1 MGVETTISLSLIFS
15 SISMIGVLANIYISF
30 KRESESNKLKEVQ
43 IEKHFAQIDV
53 KLENFFSTMTEIV
66 RKNETCTQKIDEN
79 LKAST
84 SNKIIKPKTTIN
96 EIIGKG
102 FFSNFFI
109 IVKPVFT
116 IKNATAL
123 LIPANAY

>member
-53 KLENFFSTMTEIV
+53 KLENFFSTMTGIA
-66 RKNETCTQKIDEN
+66 RNNENSAQKIDEN
-79 LKAST
+79 LKAILQ
-84 SNKIIKPKTTIN
+84 SN
-96 EIIGKG
+96 ERIGTL
-102 FFSNFFI
+102 FRLHDDNVRRIES
-109 IVKPVFT
+109 
-116 IKNATAL
+116 L
-123 LIPANAY
+123 EERANKHE

>member
-30 KRESESNKLKEVQ
+30 KRESESSKLKEVQ

-79 LKAST
+79 LKAILQ
-84 SNKIIKPKTTIN
+84 SN
-96 EIIGKG
+96 ERIGTL
-102 FFSNFFI
+102 FRLHDDNVRRIESLEERAN
-109 IVKPVFT
+109 
-116 IKNATAL
+116 KNDK
-123 LIPANAY
+123 

>member
-53 KLENFFSTMTEIV
+53 RLENFLNSMADIA
-66 RKNETCTQKIDEN
+66 KNNEVSAQKIDDN
-79 LKAST
+79 LKAILQ
-84 SNKIIKPKTTIN
+84 SN
-96 EIIGKG
+96 ERIGTL
-102 FFSNFFI
+102 FRLHDDNVRRIES
-109 IVKPVFT
+109 
-116 IKNATAL
+116 L
-123 LIPANAY
+123 EERANKHE

>member
-53 KLENFFSTMTEIV
+53 RLENFLNSMADIA
-66 RKNETCTQKIDEN
+66 KNNEVSAQKIDDN
-79 LKAST
+79 LKAILQ
-84 SNKIIKPKTTIN
+84 SN
-96 EIIGKG
+96 ERIGTL
-102 FFSNFFI
+102 FRLHDDNVRRIESLEERAN
-109 IVKPVFT
+109 
-116 IKNATAL
+116 KND
-123 LIPANAY
+123 

>member
-53 KLENFFSTMTEIV
+53 RLENFLNSMAEIA
-66 RKNETCTQKIDEN
+66 KNNEVSAQKIDDN
-79 LKAST
+79 LKAILQ
-84 SNKIIKPKTTIN
+84 SN
-96 EIIGKG
+96 ERIGTL
-102 FFSNFFI
+102 FRLHDDNVRRIESLEERAN
-109 IVKPVFT
+109 
-116 IKNATAL
+116 KND
-123 LIPANAY
+123 

>member
-53 KLENFFSTMTEIV
+53 RLENFLNSMADIA
-66 RKNETCTQKIDEN
+66 KNNEVSAQKIDDN
-79 LKAST
+79 LKAILQ
-84 SNKIIKPKTTIN
+84 SN
-96 EIIGKG
+96 ERIGTL
-102 FFSNFFI
+102 FRVHDDNVRRIESLEERAN
-109 IVKPVFT
+109 
-116 IKNATAL
+116 KND
-123 LIPANAY
+123 

>member
-53 KLENFFSTMTEIV
+53 RLENFLNSMADIAKNNEISA
-66 RKNETCTQKIDEN
+66 QKIDDN
-79 LKAST
+79 LKAILQ
-84 SNKIIKPKTTIN
+84 SN
-96 EIIGKG
+96 ERIGTL
-102 FFSNFFI
+102 FRLHDDNVRRIESLEERAN
-109 IVKPVFT
+109 
-116 IKNATAL
+116 KND
-123 LIPANAY
+123 

>member
-53 KLENFFSTMTEIV
+53 KLENFFSTMTGIA
-66 RKNETCTQKIDEN
+66 RNNENSAQKIDEN
-79 LKAST
+79 LKAILQ
-84 SNKIIKPKTTIN
+84 SN
-96 EIIGKG
+96 ERIGTL
-102 FFSNFFI
+102 FRLHDDNVRRIESLETRVN
-109 IVKPVFT
+109 
-116 IKNATAL
+116 KND
-123 LIPANAY
+123 

>member
-53 KLENFFSTMTEIV
+53 RLENFLNSMADIA
-66 RKNETCTQKIDEN
+66 RNNEVSAQKIDDN
-79 LKAST
+79 LKAILQ
-84 SNKIIKPKTTIN
+84 SN
-96 EIIGKG
+96 ERIGTL
-102 FFSNFFI
+102 FRLHDDNVRRIESLEERAN
-109 IVKPVFT
+109 
-116 IKNATAL
+116 KND
-123 LIPANAY
+123 